1 MKVEIGDRVFYRG
14 FNRGGAQ
21 DDRGVEKFESAE
33 REKSGRR
40 SRKSGVTIAK
50 VWGDDSVNEAP

>member
-21 DDRGVEKFESAE
+21 DDRGSRKFGSAD
-33 REKSGRR
+33 RE
-40 SRKSGVTIAK
+40 KSGVTIAK
-50 VWGDDSVNEAP
+50 VWGDDRVNEVP